1 MTKQKLYLKMIFA
14 AILKRKSRMIIAI
27 LSIIIGATVVSGL
40 SAIYLDMPRQLNQEF
55 RRYGANLIFISSN
68 SEDALSDQD
77 YEQVKSALGQTDIT
91 GLSAFQYQTIKLNEN
106 PLVFCSTDIKQVQKT
121 HPYWYVD
128 GSYPA
133 QSDEILVG
141 KELADQFR
149 FKIGQSYTFIGETTA
164 TQNIT
169 SQLKVVGILQTGGQE
184 EAIAYG
190 SSEIAKTLF
199 PSQDLQYDLI
209 EASIPQGEA
218 QLKKI
223 GQKIRE
229 ISNNHINYQ
238 LAKKLTSSEAKVSKK
253 LTALIFFVT
262 VIVLLIT
269 LICVATTM
277 MSVIQERRKEIG
289 LKKALGAD
297 NQTIVGEF
305 LGEACLLGCFGG
317 SLGVLIGYFFARIVG
332 LQVFG
337 RLVNFSAWIFPMTI
351 LISLVITVLACLIP
365 VKNALNV
372 DPAIVLKG
380 E

>member
-1 MTKQKLYLKMIFA
+1 MTKQKLYLKMISA
-14 AILKRKSRMIIAI
+14 AILKRKSRMLIAI

-55 RRYGANLIFISSN
+55 RRYGANLIFLSAD
-68 SEDALSDQD
+68 SERGLSEQD
-77 YEQVKSALGQTDIT
+77 YEQIKASLEETAVT
-91 GLSAFQYQTIKLNEN
+91 GLSAFRYQTIKLNEN
-106 PLVFCSTDIKQVQKT
+106 PLIFCSTDIMQVQKT
-121 HPYWYVD
+121 HPYWYVEGD
-128 GSYPA
+128 YPVQA
-133 QSDEILVG
+133 DEILVG
-141 KELADQFR
+141 KELAEQFR
-149 FKIGQSYTFIGETTA
+149 FKLGQSYSFIGEMTA

-169 SQLKVVGILQTGGQE
+169 SRLKVVGILQTGGQE

-190 SSEIAKTLF
+190 NSEIAKTLF
-199 PSQDLQYDLI
+199 PSQILEYDLI
-209 EASIPQGEA
+209 EASIPQNEN
-218 QLKKI
+218 QLNRIGKKI
-223 GQKIRE
+223 LKT
-229 ISNNHINYQ
+229 SDNHINYQ

-262 VIVLLIT
+262 AIVLLIT
-269 LICVATTM
+269 LICVGTTM

-297 NQTIVGEF
+297 NQVIVGEF

-317 SLGVLIGYFFARIVG
+317 VLGAVLGYFFARVVG

-337 RLVNFSAWIFPMTI
+337 RLVDFSIWIIPLTI
-351 LISLVITVLACLIP
+351 LISLMITMLACFIP

>member
-1 MTKQKLYLKMIFA
+1 MKKQKLYLKMIFA

-55 RRYGANLIFISSN
+55 RRYGANLVFTSSN
-68 SEDALSDQD
+68 SANLLSNQD
-77 YEQVKSALGQTDIT
+77 YEQVKSSLASTDIT
-91 GLSAFQYQTIKLNEN
+91 GLSAFRYQTIKLSEN
-106 PLVFCSTDIKQVQKT
+106 PLVFCSTDIKQVKKT

-128 GSYPA
+128 GSHPT
-133 QSDEILVG
+133 QTNEILVG

-149 FKIGQSYTFIGETTA
+149 FKIGQSYTFIGETSA

-190 SSEIAKTLF
+190 SLDIAKVLF
-199 PSQDLQYDLI
+199 PSENQQYDLI

-223 GQKIRE
+223 GQKIRK
-229 ISNNHINYQ
+229 ISNNHISYQ
-238 LAKKLTSSEAKVSKK
+238 LAQKLTHSEAKVSKK

-269 LICVATTM
+269 LICVGTTM

-297 NQTIVGEF
+297 NQVIVIEF
-305 LGEACLLGCFGG
+305 LGEACLLGFFGG
-317 SLGVLIGYFFARIVG
+317 TFGVLLGYFFARVVG

-337 RLVNFSAWIFPMTI
+337 RLVDFSIWIFPMTVLVS
-351 LISLVITVLACLIP
+351 LIITILACLIP

>member
-1 MTKQKLYLKMIFA
+1 MTKQKLYLKMIVA

-55 RRYGANLIFISSN
+55 RRYGANLIFISAD
-68 SEDALSDQD
+68 SENGLSEQD
-77 YEQVKSALGQTDIT
+77 YEQVKSSLKETTVT

-128 GSYPA
+128 GNYPA

-141 KELADQFR
+141 KELAEQFR
-149 FKIGQSYTFIGETTA
+149 FKIGQSYTFIGETSA
-164 TQNIT
+164 TENMT
-169 SQLKVVGILQTGGQE
+169 RQLKVVGILQTGGQE

-190 SSEIAKTLF
+190 TPEIARTLF
-199 PSQDLQYDLI
+199 PSQALQYDLI

-223 GQKIRE
+223 GQKIQNA
-229 ISNNHINYQ
+229 SNKHINYQ
-238 LAKKLTSSEAKVSKK
+238 LAKKLTHSEAKVSQK

-262 VIVLLIT
+262 LIVLLIT
-269 LICVATTM
+269 LICVGTTM

-297 NQTIVGEF
+297 NQVIVGEF

-317 SLGVLIGYFFARIVG
+317 SLGALLGYFFARIVG

-337 RLVNFSAWIFPMTI
+337 RLVEFSIWIIPLTI
-351 LISLVITVLACLIP
+351 LISLVITMLACLIP